1 MAELYPELLIY
12 MYHGTEN
19 QSFARKSLSHLID
32 SGQVVLFPL
41 DESNL
46 NADMYNSMFKER
58 DFWETVNAR
67 HALVFQTDVHMCSDP
82 TVDLAEFLKYDY
94 VGAPFFNSM
103 NGLNFMNGGLSLR
116 NVDAMKRAVGRKGHH
131 AEDVFFSHSKGL
143 KHPTPE
149 MASAF
154 AVQTGK
160 VEGTPVGVHKPWHNV
175 SSVNPDLERVCP
187 GVSGMVSR
195 NGIKL

>member
-1 MAELYPELLIY
+1 MGNAHKPPTVHFPRMSVAPHRDLVALIVEPREHPNLKESVSRMAELYPELLIY

-131 AEDVFFSHSKGL
+131 AEDV
-143 KHPTPE
+143 
-149 MASAF
+149 
-154 AVQTGK
+154 
-160 VEGTPVGVHKPWHNV
+160 
-175 SSVNPDLERVCP
+175 
-187 GVSGMVSR
+187 
-195 NGIKL
+195 